1 MGKNRGEWSEF
12 YVVLSLL
19 DNPNLNIVD
28 SKLNDLCN
36 NLFVVEK
43 LSIKEKGKLINYIL
57 TSEKSVQVYFDST
70 LKNVVSK
77 SELEDNIKIVRDK
90 IQNAN
95 KGNCA
100 FEINEIEPILN
111 KMTGQNFLKSNSNSK
126 CDLVAT
132 VLDTKISDRLILK
145 YSIKSSFGS
154 PATILNASNLTNFIY
169 EVEGL
174 NKENIKEINRI
185 TTSKSNT
192 KLRDGLKKIFEL
204 GGRVKYS
211 DIQCENFKYN
221 LQMIDSNM
229 PEYLGNVL
237 IDFYKNSKSGLRE
250 LFLENNSFKDKDFA
264 LKKLSDFLEG
274 ISFGF
279 FPKEK
284 WNGINEVNGGLIIVK
299 SDGRVVVLDLIY
311 FQQEVLKYLMEETKL
326 DTPSSTRYKML
337 QLFEKDGKIFFTLN
351 LQIRYKK

>member
-43 LSIKEKGKLINYIL
+43 LSIKEKEKLINYIL
-57 TSEKSVQVYFDST
+57 TSEKEVQVYFDNT

-77 SELEDNIKIVRDK
+77 SELESNISIVRDK
-90 IQNAN
+90 I
-95 KGNCA
+95 KGASKGTGA
-100 FEINEIEPILN
+100 FEINEIEPLLN
-111 KMTGQNFLKSNSNSK
+111 KMTGQNFMKSNSNSK
-126 CDLVAT
+126 CDLIAT
-132 VLDTKISDRLILK
+132 VLDTKISDRLVLK
-145 YSIKSSFGS
+145 YSVKSSFGS

-192 KLRDGLKKIFEL
+192 KLRDGLKRIFEL
-204 GGRVKYS
+204 GGTIKYS

-237 IDFYKNSKSGLRE
+237 LDFYKNSKSSLRE

-299 SDGRVVVLDLIY
+299 SDGKVVVLDLIY

-337 QLFEKDGKIFFTLN
+337 QLFEKKGKIFFTLN